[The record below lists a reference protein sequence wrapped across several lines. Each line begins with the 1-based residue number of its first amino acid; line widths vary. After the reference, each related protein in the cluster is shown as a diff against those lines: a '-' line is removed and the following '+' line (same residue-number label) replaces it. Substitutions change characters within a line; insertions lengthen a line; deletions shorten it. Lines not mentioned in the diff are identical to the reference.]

1 MALWPME
8 RRPQTQKDKMRQ
20 QRNVLQ
26 TKNQDKNPQEQLT
39 EQETENRHE
48 KELRLMIGKMIQNLK
63 KELGAQI
70 EKIHKMFNEELDDLK
85 SKQME
90 VNNTITKMKKT
101 LEGSSSRI
109 TEAEEQK

>member
-1 MALWPME
+1 
-8 RRPQTQKDKMRQ
+8 
-20 QRNVLQ
+20 
-26 TKNQDKNPQEQLT
+26 
-39 EQETENRHE
+39 
-48 KELRLMIGKMIQNLK
+48 MIQNLK

>member
-1 MALWPME
+1 M
-8 RRPQTQKDKMRQ
+8 
-20 QRNVLQ
+20 LQ

-70 EKIHKMFNEELDDLK
+70 EKIYKMFNEELDDLK

>member
-1 MALWPME
+1 M
-8 RRPQTQKDKMRQ
+8 KK
-20 QRNVLQ
+20 QRNTQQV
-26 TKNQDKNPQEQLT
+26 KEHDKCPPNQIKE
-39 EQETENRHE
+39 ETESLPE
-48 KELRLMIGKMIQNLK
+48 KEYGIMIGKMIQNLK

-101 LEGSSSRI
+101 LEGSSNRI

>member
-1 MALWPME
+1 
-8 RRPQTQKDKMRQ
+8 
-20 QRNVLQ
+20 
-26 TKNQDKNPQEQLT
+26 
-39 EQETENRHE
+39 
-48 KELRLMIGKMIQNLK
+48 MIGKMIQNLK

-101 LEGSSSRI
+101 PEGSSSRI

>member
-1 MALWPME
+1 M
-8 RRPQTQKDKMRQ
+8 
-20 QRNVLQ
+20 LQ

-48 KELRLMIGKMIQNLK
+48 EELRLMIGKMIQNLK

>member
-1 MALWPME
+1 M
-8 RRPQTQKDKMRQ
+8 
-20 QRNVLQ
+20 LQ

>member
-1 MALWPME
+1 
-8 RRPQTQKDKMRQ
+8 
-20 QRNVLQ
+20 VLQ

-101 LEGSSSRI
+101 LEGSSNRI